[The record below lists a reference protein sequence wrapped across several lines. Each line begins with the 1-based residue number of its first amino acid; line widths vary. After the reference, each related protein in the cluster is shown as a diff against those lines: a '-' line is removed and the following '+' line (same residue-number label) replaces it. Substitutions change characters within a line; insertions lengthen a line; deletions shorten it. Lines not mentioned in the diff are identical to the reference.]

1 MFYNECNI
9 PYITITTV
17 ELKFET
23 MSSLGTLA
31 SEIRNYLLT
40 NIRSIKIHF
49 DKILPWKK

>member
-1 MFYNECNI
+1 
-9 PYITITTV
+9 
-17 ELKFET
+17 

-49 DKILPWKK
+49 DKILPWKKLGKNCHMPMFEDLSVS